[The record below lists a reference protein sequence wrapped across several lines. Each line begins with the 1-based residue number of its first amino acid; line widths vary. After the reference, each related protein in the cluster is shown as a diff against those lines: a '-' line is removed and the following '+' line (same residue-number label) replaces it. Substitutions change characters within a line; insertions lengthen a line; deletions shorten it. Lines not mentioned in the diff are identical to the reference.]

1 MVLLLGSSSL
11 RLEERL
17 CRAKQDSRSHGPA
30 KRSDAAALL
39 IVEARRRAAARDRL

>member
-1 MVLLLGSSSL
+1 MVALLGSSSL

-17 CRAKQDSRSHGPA
+17 CRAKQTPLHGPA

-39 IVEARRRAAARDRL
+39 KVKARRRAAACDRL